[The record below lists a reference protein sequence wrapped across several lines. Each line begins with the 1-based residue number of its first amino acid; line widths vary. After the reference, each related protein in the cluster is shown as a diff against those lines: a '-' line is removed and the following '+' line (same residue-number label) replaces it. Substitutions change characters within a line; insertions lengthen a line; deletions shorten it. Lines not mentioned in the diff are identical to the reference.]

1 MKVAVRRVGASVR
14 SQRLLALFLVGRA
27 FDLRA
32 TFGGGKG

>member
-1 MKVAVRRVGASVR
+1 MKVAVRRVWGECAAV
-14 SQRLLALFLVGRA
+14 ALPGSFPGGRA